1 MYNNDNYISQPDCCC
16 IVAVLFTIHSLIC
29 VNSVCSVL
37 LFICI
42 LFSVFSSCLYM
53 PGVAVDVWPDHVHS
67 TALMAATSIGS
78 PTRSASSVVVSLVS
92 VEPWPL

>member
-1 MYNNDNYISQPDCCC
+1 MYIFSYNKYIYPPDCCC
-16 IVAVLFTIHSLIC
+16 MVAVLLTICSLIY

-53 PGVAVDVWPDHVHS
+53 PGVAVEVCPDQVHS

-78 PTRSASSVVVSLVS
+78 PTRSASSVVLVSLS
-92 VEPWPL
+92 P

>member
-1 MYNNDNYISQPDCCC
+1 
-16 IVAVLFTIHSLIC
+16 
-29 VNSVCSVL
+29 
-37 LFICI
+37 
-42 LFSVFSSCLYM
+42 M